1 MSRATV
7 ARGLRLLASLV
18 AGDDPVADAIR
29 EAVEARR
36 VAAEALRVAHAARVA
51 ASHPAA
57 AMDAARIEARD
68 AAALAGRTRE
78 VVRAWLREGVDG
90 AERLVAAT
98 NAAFPESRPEDAGP
112 RTLPVLTVARAREM
126 LRDLAPPADEG

>member
-7 ARGLRLLASLV
+7 ARGLRLLASWV
-18 AGDDPVADAIR
+18 AGDDPVADTIR

-51 ASHPAA
+51 AAHPAA

-68 AAALAGRTRE
+68 AAALAGRTRD

-90 AERLVAAT
+90 AERAAEAANQSPMFRGERPVAV
-98 NAAFPESRPEDAGP
+98 GP
-112 RTLPVLTVARAREM
+112 LPLSPPTVERARAL
-126 LRDLAPPADEG
+126 LRDLAGEG